1 VSLSQAHRIV
11 GRLLSRVTKVLS
23 GDLSFLTTS
32 QQAEVNVGTKRGGKG
47 GVLFAGCFAEN
58 GHESASVG
66 FVCWRGV
73 Y

>member
-1 VSLSQAHRIV
+1 MNQ
-11 GRLLSRVTKVLS
+11 K
-23 GDLSFLTTS
+23 
-32 QQAEVNVGTKRGGKG
+32 AEVERLAQLRLGKESLPHVNAGDAPEWRSHDGVSSCVGG
-47 GVLFAGCFAEN
+47 AFAEN

>member
-1 VSLSQAHRIV
+1 MLAP
-11 GRLLSRVTKVLS
+11 
-23 GDLSFLTTS
+23 
-32 QQAEVNVGTKRGGKG
+32 KRGGKG